1 MSEQIS
7 LDPATYERLRQVASR
22 QRAKN
27 GKPPSILTHDLLHE
41 AWMKL
46 ENSGWGPYESRE
58 HFLAVAARAMR
69 QILVDKA
76 RARLARKRGGDLVK
90 VTLTGLAENPGE
102 GLDVLDLHQ
111 AMEVLT
117 QVDPQASE
125 VAQLRAFGGMTALE
139 VAVALS
145 VSESTVMRKWRFS
158 HAFLL
163 QQLKGDAT
171 DPAQD

>member
-1 MSEQIS
+1 

-27 GKPPSILTHDLLHE
+27 GKPANILTHDLLHE

-90 VTLTGLAENPGE
+90 VTLTGLAEKPDE
-102 GLDVLDLHQ
+102 GLDVLDLHE
-111 AMEVLT
+111 AMGVLGK
-117 QVDPQASE
+117 VDPQASE
-125 VAQLRAFGGMTALE
+125 VAQLRAFGGMTAAE
-139 VAVALS
+139 VAVALG
-145 VSESTVMRKWRFS
+145 VSESTVMRKWRFAQ
-158 HAFLL
+158 AFLL
-163 QQLKGDAT
+163 QQLKSESPE
-171 DPAQD
+171 PASP